1 MKNKINKHLIVYE
14 EDEEIILLNLVDNK
28 FFALDFISSIF
39 WKQIN
44 LEKENKEIVDYIS
57 KQFEV
62 TKEQVQKDLEIF
74 LRDLKKSGV
83 IITE

>member
-74 LRDLKKSGV
+74 LKDLKKSGV